1 MQKVSCRVVTRSCRA
16 DICFDC
22 CFNFLSNLNA
32 TYSHD
37 TLVDKSTARFLGVLN
52 FKNTRV
58 IFEDT
63 CITNL
68 TAAFCIERGLIQHDE
83 GFVTFNHFINLF
95 AIFIDRDNLTFANC
109 CIIAVKLSFTFNFN
123 HAVVVNREFTCITC
137 TLTLSCHFNFKACFI
152 NG

>member
-22 CFNFLSNLNA
+22 CFNILSKLNA

-68 TAAFCIERGLIQHDE
+68 TAAFCIERCLVKYDQC
-83 GFVTFNHFINLF
+83 FVAFNHFVNLL
-95 AIFIDRDNLTFANC
+95 AIFVDCDDLTLTGS
-109 CIIAVKLSFTFNFN
+109 CIVTFKLSFTFDF
-123 HAVVVNREFTCITC
+123 HNRIIVDCEFACITC
-137 TLTLSCHFNFKACFI
+137 ALTLCSHFSFETSFI